1 MALPCSLLHRSS
13 IVRQAIIRKLSST
26 PSKEIFLLRFPLSN
40 RQQVIPRL
48 ESRQSSRGFL
58 TGCDSGRCCECVMGM
73 FRQLWPVYWCRVS
86 ALASLTAQVAYSEG
100 VRHVQHRGT

>member
-26 PSKEIFLLRFPLSN
+26 PSKESFLLRFPLLN

-48 ESRQSSRGFL
+48 ESRQSSRGF
-58 TGCDSGRCCECVMGM
+58 
-73 FRQLWPVYWCRVS
+73 
-86 ALASLTAQVAYSEG
+86 
-100 VRHVQHRGT
+100 